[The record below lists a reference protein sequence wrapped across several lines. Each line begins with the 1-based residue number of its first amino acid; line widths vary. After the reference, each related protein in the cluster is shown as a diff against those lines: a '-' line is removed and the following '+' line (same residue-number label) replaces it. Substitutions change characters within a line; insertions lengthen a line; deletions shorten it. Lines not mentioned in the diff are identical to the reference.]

1 MLGVALAV
9 MLAAA
14 ACSSEGNDS
23 SDTTTAST
31 NGAPATDA
39 SASTD
44 AAPSTDSAHSNDAAT
59 PDTEPASSGLT
70 KDDVEASL
78 PELDNVVQTAM
89 AETGVPG
96 IAVAVVFDDEVL
108 YTQGYGVRE
117 VDGDDPIE
125 PETIFQLASLSKP
138 ISSTIMAG
146 AVGQGIFDW
155 NDPVFG
161 YNPALE
167 LSDAYVTENVTFAD
181 LFSHR
186 SGIPAGGGDVLEA
199 IGYDRTEVLRRLRY
213 LELNPFRTTSGYSN
227 FGMTAGGESAA
238 IAAGIAWEELA
249 DEILFNPVGMTSTS
263 MHYSDYE
270 SAANR
275 AELHVSTESGWE
287 AAFDRMPDA
296 QAPAGGV
303 SSNVIDLAQ
312 WLRLQLAA
320 GQIDGEQIIDEEA
333 LDLTHTTMILKGPPT
348 PTIADSPKSYGLGW
362 NIEVDA
368 TGATRWNHSGAFS
381 TGASTTAKLLPAEG
395 LGIVVLTNGEP
406 LGVPEAITD
415 AYFDQI
421 QTGSWPEDIF
431 TVWTERFSGLYGEPK
446 EFEDLGDGA
455 APALDNAAYVG
466 TYTNDYVGDVEV
478 IVVDGDLE
486 VVAGPAAVTYILTHF
501 DANTFTYIHDP
512 ELPDFLESAVFE
524 IGPDGI
530 ATALT
535 MSGFDVD
542 GLGTFQRI

>member
-1 MLGVALAV
+1 MLGATLALV
-9 MLAAA
+9 LLAA
-14 ACSSEGNDS
+14 ACSSDGNDEGGSAESSTDTAPS
-23 SDTTTAST
+23 SDAT
-31 NGAPATDA
+31 PA
-39 SASTD
+39 TD
-44 AAPSTDSAHSNDAAT
+44 AAPSTDPAP
-59 PDTEPASSGLT
+59 PDTKPDGEEPASSGLT
-70 KDDVEASL
+70 KADVEASL
-78 PELDNVVQTAM
+78 PELDNIVETGM

-96 IAVAVVFDDEVL
+96 VALAVVFDDEVL
-108 YTQGYGVRE
+108 YTQGYGVRD
-117 VDGDDPIE
+117 VAGDDPIE
-125 PETIFQLASLSKP
+125 PETIFQIASLSKP

-146 AVGQGIFDW
+146 AVGQGIFEW
-155 NDPVFG
+155 NDPVAG
-161 YNPALE
+161 YNPDFV

-199 IGYDRTEVLRRLRY
+199 IGYDRTEVLRRLQY

-238 IAAGIAWEELA
+238 VASGVAWEDMA
-249 DEILFNPVGMTSTS
+249 DEILFDPVGMTSTS

-270 SAANR
+270 SAENR
-275 AELHVSTESGWE
+275 AELHVNTESGWE
-287 AAFDRMPDA
+287 AAFDRVPDA

-312 WLRLQLAA
+312 WLRLQLAG
-320 GQIDGEQIIDEEA
+320 GQLDGEQIIDEQA

-348 PTIADSPKSYGLGW
+348 PTIADSPNSYGLGW

-406 LGVPEAITD
+406 VGLPEAITD
-415 AYFDQI
+415 AYFDQV
-421 QTGSWPEDIF
+421 QTGSWSEDIF
-431 TVWTERFSGLYGEPK
+431 AIWTERFSGLYGEPN
-446 EFEDLGDGA
+446 EFENLGDDA
-455 APALDNAAYVG
+455 VPALDNAAYLG
-466 TYTNDYVGDVEV
+466 TYTNDYVGDIEV
-478 IVVDGDLE
+478 IVIDGDLA
-486 VVAGPAAVTYILTHF
+486 VVGGPAAVTYVLTHYN
-501 DANTFTYIHDP
+501 ANTFTYIHDP
-512 ELPDFLESAVFE
+512 ELPNFLESAVFE

-530 ATALT
+530 ATELT

-542 GLGTFQRI
+542 GLGTFQRV